1 MHHTLV
7 HSTHTLHN
15 LLAAVPLA
23 MELLL
28 LFAQFLISSSFSW
41 NSSFLHIG
49 DFVFAISPTS
59 TSTPIILS
67 IWLEHVD
74 FLTGISG
81 SLTRQKKV
89 AKSGVMVQF
98 LETQAAYP
106 GEEDKEL
113 AKGLFAGMFVVRIHT
128 LPSV

>member
-1 MHHTLV
+1 MLNR
-7 HSTHTLHN
+7 N
-15 LLAAVPLA
+15 L
-23 MELLL
+23 
-28 LFAQFLISSSFSW
+28 
-41 NSSFLHIG
+41 G
-49 DFVFAISPTS
+49 DAHD
-59 TSTPIILS
+59 L
-67 IWLEHVD
+67 D

-128 LPSV
+128 LPTV